1 MTVLVD
7 TCIVVDALTKREPFG
22 EPAAELLRLGAEK
35 RINLLFSAKSFLDTH
50 YLLKHYLH
58 EESKVRGILSSLLRC
73 LTIVEVMGKDCALA
87 LNSPASDYED
97 AVQYEVVLNYGAD
110 GIVTRDK
117 HDFPGLLIPLL
128 SPAQAIEKLRPID
141 DEE

>member
-7 TCIVVDALTKREPFG
+7 TCIVIDALTKREPFF

-35 RINLLFSAKSFLDTH
+35 RINLLYSAKSFLDTH
-50 YLLKHYLH
+50 YLLKHHLH

-73 LTIVEVMGKDCALA
+73 LTVVEVMGKDCALA

-97 AVQYEVVLNYGAD
+97 AVQYEVALNYGVD

-117 HDFPGLLIPLL
+117 HGFPGFLIPLETP
-128 SPAQAIEKLRPID
+128 SQTMEKLRPI
-141 DEE
+141 EEEE